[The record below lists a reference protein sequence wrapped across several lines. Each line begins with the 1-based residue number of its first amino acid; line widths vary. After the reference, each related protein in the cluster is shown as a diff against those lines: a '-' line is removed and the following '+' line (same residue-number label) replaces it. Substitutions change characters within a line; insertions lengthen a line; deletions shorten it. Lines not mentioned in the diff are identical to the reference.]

1 MVNGRILGRE
11 ELSAATGTGL
21 EPQRASFTVTGN
33 RTSVSFQ
40 LPLSLDPGPNRVEVA
55 AFNGFSESRRYA
67 DITWSAPAG
76 QRPALP
82 NLWILA
88 IGVNSYADSNI
99 RNLNYCVADAQSVV
113 DSLKAQEGKRYGRV
127 NSLLIADGE
136 RLAPTAETIRRNL
149 GFLEG
154 AGPRDVVL
162 LFLAGHGVSEN
173 AGAFYFLPSDT
184 RLNTDRTVN
193 PATAVAGTEL
203 FSVLDAPGNRL
214 VFIDA
219 CQSGGVDND
228 RLVRYLMD
236 TNAFVFA
243 SSRGNELSQERA
255 EFGHGVFT
263 YSILNAIQGVPAAR
277 AEGNVSV
284 LSLGG
289 FVSTDVPRITD
300 DRQHPSA
307 YSLGFYD
314 FPLAL
319 VQ

>member
-1 MVNGRILGRE
+1 V
-11 ELSAATGTGL
+11 
-21 EPQRASFTVTGN
+21 
-33 RTSVSFQ
+33 
-40 LPLSLDPGPNRVEVA
+40 
-55 AFNGFSESRRYA
+55 AFNGYSESRQYI
-67 DITWSAPAG
+67 DVTWNAPAG

-99 RNLNYCVADAQSVV
+99 RNLNYCVADAKSVV
-113 DSLKAQEGKRYGRV
+113 DSLKAQEGKRYGKV
-127 NSLLIADGE
+127 NSLLIVDGE
-136 RLAPTAETIRRNL
+136 GLSPTAANIRRNL
-149 GFLEG
+149 KFLEG

-162 LFLAGHGVSEN
+162 LFLAGHGVSGD
-173 AGAFYFLPSDT
+173 AGAFFFLPGDA
-184 RLNTDRTVN
+184 RLNADKTVN
-193 PATAVAGTEL
+193 PATAITGTEL

-219 CQSGGVDND
+219 CQSGGVDSD

-263 YSILNAIQGVPAAR
+263 YSILNAIKGATAAR
-277 AEGNVSV
+277 AEGNVTV
-284 LSLGG
+284 QGLSG
-289 FVSTDVPRITD
+289 FVSTDVPRLTD

-314 FPLAL
+314 FPLAT